1 MCWIC
6 PCAQYA
12 PARTT
17 CRRGIGM
24 NRSYPK
30 RNRIALAHSIYQ
42 QIKLYIQYPHTFIE
56 KKVYMCTFTFILN
69 RTSLT
74 ISHKKYNSFNINLTK
89 LMEIIIYVCNIKS
102 VYLNPPQ
109 YSGYQQIAYISKNK
123 ASSIFLHNT
132 SFRSKLQ
139 FGLAF
144 LN

>member
-17 CRRGIGM
+17 CMRGIGM

-109 YSGYQQIAYISKNK
+109 YSGYQIQLILVKIKPRLYFYI
-123 ASSIFLHNT
+123 ILHFVPNY
-132 SFRSKLQ
+132 S
-139 FGLAF
+139 LAWHF
-144 LN
+144 